1 MLRGSSA
8 GPAAAPGGPRTLRV
22 TFRRSQSLEGDR
34 HRLSE
39 LVELLSRFQGEDRFV
54 IVVEAAGIARYQ
66 LDFPNNFT
74 RVCRELQQ
82 ELVTRLGTGSWTVS

>member
-1 MLRGSSA
+1 MPRGSSA
-8 GPAAAPGGPRTLRV
+8 VPAAAADGPHTLRV

-39 LVELLSRFQGEDRFV
+39 LVELLSRFKGEDRFV

-66 LDFPNNFT
+66 LDFPNTFT
-74 RVCRELQQ
+74 HVCRELQQ